1 MGSWWFFR
9 EWVWNLRTG
18 LCCIASRKWSFS
30 RVPLQELDI
39 LRYLRWTCVSGRM
52 VDNSEDNSSHLWLIS
67 GKGKYVL
74 MYLLFNSDIAN
85 LLLKTNW
92 GGVRDRKPKLVIFAV
107 WSILIVVVF
116 GGGGVCVCVC
126 VCRVGP
132 KIFFRIGW
140 NCIFCVP
147 GFIQGW
153 RTHGEFKISSF
164 RFWC

>member
-1 MGSWWFFR
+1 
-9 EWVWNLRTG
+9 
-18 LCCIASRKWSFS
+18 
-30 RVPLQELDI
+30 
-39 LRYLRWTCVSGRM
+39 
-52 VDNSEDNSSHLWLIS
+52 
-67 GKGKYVL
+67 

-132 KIFFRIGW
+132 KIFFRIG
-140 NCIFCVP
+140 
-147 GFIQGW
+147 
-153 RTHGEFKISSF
+153 
-164 RFWC
+164 